1 MGAFK
6 DSGFVDNNADV
17 SAGVVVVPAV
27 AGAFLAIRSLSI
39 FVGATALRV
48 WIEDE
53 NGAVVFP
60 GGFYPVN
67 GGLDKVFTTR
77 TFRSPTAGKGLL
89 VRSSGAGA
97 VSCAIEAFVDNA

>member
-17 SAGVVVVPAV
+17 SAGVVVVPGV
-27 AGAFLAIRSLSI
+27 PGAFLAIRSLTI
-39 FVGATALRV
+39 LTGAALRV

-53 NGAVVFP
+53 DGRVVFP
-60 GGFYPVN
+60 GGFYPAD
-67 GGLDKVFTTR
+67 GGLDRVFTTR
-77 TFRSPTAGKGLL
+77 TFRSPTVGKGLR

-97 VSCAIEAFVDNA
+97 VSCAMEVFVDNS